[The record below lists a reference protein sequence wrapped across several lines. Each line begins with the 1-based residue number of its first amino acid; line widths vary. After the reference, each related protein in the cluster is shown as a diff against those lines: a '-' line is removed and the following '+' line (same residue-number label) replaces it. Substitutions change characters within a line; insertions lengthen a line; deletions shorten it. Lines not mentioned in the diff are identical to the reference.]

1 VIAELNALVETV
13 NGLLFSSVTIFAL
26 LATGVV
32 FTIWSRFGQRVAL
45 SHGVAVI
52 RGKYDRPED
61 PGAINHFQALSAAL
75 SATVGLGNIGG
86 VAIAVALGGPGA
98 VLWMWV
104 IGVVGMALKMA
115 EVTQSMIY
123 RVTTDAEDPHGGPM
137 FVARDGF
144 KRLGLPTLGRV
155 VGGVFVATL
164 VLASI
169 LQGNMFQAWNV
180 ADVTFSYF
188 GVPQIVTGIVLAVT
202 VGLVIIGGIKR
213 IGAVAARIVPVMCLI
228 YLLAAG
234 YVLAMKV
241 DMIPG
246 VLVAIVRAG
255 LPTWAGGETASPE
268 GAFLGGTFG
277 YAAMWGVKRALFSSE
292 AGQGSAPIAHSAA
305 KTDEPVREGIVAGL
319 EPFLDTVV
327 VCTLTALVIL
337 CTGAH
342 AREPAARFSSTA
354 EVRVVPAAQVSRAEP
369 QVRRWTLQTDFV
381 PPKTSEA
388 MQTQGIADGDGW
400 RAGEAVMVRLVGR
413 ADPDTGSSLTRIG
426 GTVSGNPRQGFKIE
440 WGQVQ
445 GSVPP
450 AVDVEA
456 DGSVGLYSDF
466 TGASLTA
473 HAFDRVA
480 PGLGKWLVVLASW
493 LFALSTMISWSYYGE
508 QGMVYLL
515 RGRGL
520 LTYKLVYCG
529 LIVVTTLGFITTDSQ
544 LDAWTT
550 LGLGV
555 MLVVNIPLMLVFG
568 REAMRRYHG
577 YMSRLRKGEF
587 QPRAARPLAD
597 VVEGKEEK

>member
-1 VIAELNALVETV
+1 MIAELNAFVETV
-13 NGLLFSSVTIFAL
+13 NGLLFSSVTVFAL
-26 LATGVV
+26 LLTGVV
-32 FTIWSRFGQRVAL
+32 FTIWSRFGQYTAL
-45 SHGVAVI
+45 SHGVSVV
-52 RGKYDRPED
+52 RGKYDRPGD

-98 VLWMWV
+98 VLWMWA
-104 IGVVGMALKMA
+104 IGVVGMALKMT

-123 RVTTDAEDPHGGPM
+123 RVTTDPEDPHGGPM
-137 FVARDGF
+137 FVAREGF
-144 KRLGLPTLGRV
+144 RRLGFPTVGKV
-155 VGGVFVATL
+155 VGGIFVATL
-164 VLASI
+164 VLATM
-169 LQGNMFQAWNV
+169 LGGNMFQAWNV
-180 ADVTFSYF
+180 ADVTFNYF
-188 GVPQIVTGIVLAVT
+188 GVPQIVTGIVLAVA

-228 YLLAAG
+228 YLLAAS
-234 YVLAMKV
+234 YVLALKV
-241 DMIPG
+241 DAIPG

-255 LPTWAGGETASPE
+255 LPTWAGGESACPE

-337 CTGAH
+337 STGAH
-342 AREPAARFSSTA
+342 VREPAASFSPAAS
-354 EVRVVPAAQVSRAEP
+354 VRVVPATAAEAGDEGAR
-369 QVRRWTLQTDFV
+369 QWTLQTDSV

-388 MQTQGIADGDGW
+388 MQKQGITEGDGW
-400 RAGEAVMVRLVGR
+400 RAGETVMVRLVGSPN
-413 ADPDTGSSLTRIG
+413 PDTGSNLTRIG
-426 GTVSGNPRQGFKIE
+426 GAVRGNAREGFRIE
-440 WGQVQ
+440 WGQLH
-445 GSVPP
+445 SAVPP
-450 AVDVEA
+450 VVQAEA
-456 DGSVGLYSDF
+456 DGSVGLYEDY

-520 LTYKLVYCG
+520 LTYKVLYCG

-568 REAMRRYHG
+568 HEAMRAYRG
-577 YMSRLRKGEF
+577 YVTRLRKGEF
-587 QPRAARPLAD
+587 HQRGARALTD
-597 VVEGKEEK
+597 VVEGKDEK

>member
-1 VIAELNALVETV
+1 MIAELNALVETV
-13 NGLLFSSVTIFAL
+13 NGLLFSSVTVFAL
-26 LATGVV
+26 LVSGVV
-32 FTIWSRFGQRVAL
+32 FTIWTRFGQSVAL
-45 SHGVAVI
+45 SHGIAVI

-123 RVTTDAEDPHGGPM
+123 RTMTDPEDPHGGPM
-137 FVARDGF
+137 FVAREGF
-144 KRLGLPTLGRV
+144 KRLGFPTVGKV

-164 VLASI
+164 VLATMLS
-169 LQGNMFQAWNV
+169 GNMFQAWNV
-180 ADVTFSYF
+180 ADVTFNYF
-188 GVPQIVTGIVLAVT
+188 GVPQIVTGIVLAVA

-234 YVLAMKV
+234 YVLALKV

-255 LPTWAGGETASPE
+255 LPTWAGGASASPE

-337 CTGAH
+337 TTGAH
-342 AREPAARFSSTA
+342 VREPAATFPAPDS
-354 EVRVVPAAQVSRAEP
+354 VRVVPATGAEGG
-369 QVRRWTLQTDFV
+369 QQKGRHWTLETDSV
-381 PPKTSEA
+381 PPKSSEA
-388 MQTQGIADGDGW
+388 MQIQGITEGDGW
-400 RAGEAVMVRLVGR
+400 RAGETVMVRLAG
-413 ADPDTGSSLTRIG
+413 AANSDTGSTLTRIG
-426 GTVSGNPRQGFKIE
+426 GTVRGTAREGFRIE
-440 WGQVQ
+440 WGRLRSQ
-445 GSVPP
+445 VPP
-450 AVDVEA
+450 TVQAEP
-456 DGSVGLYSDF
+456 DGSVGLYADF

-520 LTYKLVYCG
+520 LTYKVLYCG

-568 REAMRRYHG
+568 REAMRAYHG
-577 YMSRLRKGEF
+577 YMTRLRKGEF
-587 QPRAARPLAD
+587 QQRAARSLTD
-597 VVEGKEEK
+597 VVEGKNER